1 MKNKSPAREALFSG
15 ISFSI
20 IIFIVYLIFHITGFN
35 RLMGIVDTW
44 PALIIRSVLSGILFY
59 LFLLYWLKAK
69 ERKNKNEA
77 EKS

>member
-1 MKNKSPAREALFSG
+1 
-15 ISFSI
+15 
-20 IIFIVYLIFHITGFN
+20 
-35 RLMGIVDTW
+35 MGIVDTW